1 MKAFHKSLRWRI
13 QAGHAIILLVVL
25 VAFGGTA
32 YWLVRENNFKRLDAE
47 LQRRITAVVAGIGP
61 PPALGWEP
69 GFRLQREHRTL
80 FEDGGPGSYYY
91 LVISASGKT
100 IASSPNAPANV
111 PVPAFKDAS
120 SDPVVRQRGEF
131 REFMLLSTRP
141 MPPGLMGEQKG
152 VPRVLAPPNRS
163 SANPM
168 VDPPSMPSTPRF
180 RFPLDANFVKK
191 FFPQTM
197 VVVGCSIAPVQAELR
212 HLAWGFTVAGAAV
225 IFLGVATGWHF
236 SGRAIKPIGAIS
248 HAARVVAGGNLSER
262 IKIKD
267 ATSELGELAG
277 VLNETF
283 TRLQSA
289 FARQAQFT
297 ADASHELRT
306 PTFVILLQAQA
317 ALKRERS
324 AEEYRE
330 ALSVCQMA
338 AQQMKNLVN
347 SLLILARQDAPTSE
361 IHRVPCAVDEIV
373 TESASLLRSLAAER
387 NVQVH
392 LDLKSAMAL
401 GDPTQ
406 LKQVIANLLVNAIE
420 YNRPGGEVKLA
431 VFQDTT
437 GVVFVVSDT
446 GVGISSR
453 DLPHVFDRFY
463 RADNSR
469 SSAEGHTGLG
479 LSICKAIIESHRGT
493 ITVASELGK
502 GTTFTVMLP
511 LVPHSETDTEASAD
525 PSLRNAPYAITPSIT
540 LP

>member
-13 QAGHAIILLVVL
+13 QAGHAIILLMVL
-25 VAFGGTA
+25 AAFGGTA

-47 LQRRITAVVAGIGP
+47 LQRRLTAVVSGIGP

-69 GFRLQREHRTL
+69 GFRLRREHRTL

-91 LVISASGKT
+91 LVISASGK
-100 IASSPNAPANV
+100 IVAASPNAPANV

-141 MPPGLMGEQKG
+141 MPPGLMAEQKG
-152 VPRVLAPPNRS
+152 VPRALAPLNVS

-168 VDPPSMPSTPRF
+168 AEPPAMPSTPRF
-180 RFPLDANFVKK
+180 RFPLDASFVRK
-191 FFPQTM
+191 FFPQPM

-225 IFLGVATGWHF
+225 IFLGLATGCHF
-236 SGRAIKPIGAIS
+236 SARAIRPIGAIS
-248 HAARVVAGGNLSER
+248 HAATVVAGGNLSER

-289 FARQAQFT
+289 FERQAQFT

-324 AEEYRE
+324 VEEYRE
-330 ALSVCQMA
+330 ALGVCQMA
-338 AQQMKNLVN
+338 AQQMRHLVD
-347 SLLILARQDAPTSE
+347 SLLILARQDAPSNE
-361 IHRVPCAVDEIV
+361 IHRVPCAVDEMV
-373 TESASLLRSLAAER
+373 TQSVNLLHPLATER
-387 NVQVH
+387 NVHV
-392 LDLKSAMAL
+392 DLNLKPAMAL
-401 GDPTQ
+401 GDPLQ
-406 LKQVIANLLVNAIE
+406 LKQVIANLVVNAVE
-420 YNRPGGEVKLA
+420 YNRPGGEVKVTVTQEVDGA
-431 VFQDTT
+431 VL
-437 GVVFVVSDT
+437 VVSDT

-469 SSAEGHTGLG
+469 STAEGHTGLG
-479 LSICKAIIESHRGT
+479 LSICKAIIESHSGK
-493 ITVASELGK
+493 IMVESEPGK
-502 GTTFTVMLP
+502 GTTFTVVLP
-511 LVPHSETDTEASAD
+511 AMTHTD
-525 PSLRNAPYAITPSIT
+525 PSLRSAPYAITPSIT